1 MFYLFVGV
9 VIVGVIISSII
20 DEGGFLSKFA
30 LASLAA
36 AIGCL
41 LILWITDLELMRTL
55 AKICGAATVIAVLLN
70 IIAKIADF

>member
-1 MFYLFVGV
+1 MLYLIIGV
-9 VIVGVIISSII
+9 AVVWVILSTIVE
-20 DEGGFLSKFA
+20 EGNFLSKFA
-30 LASLAA
+30 LGALVAALA
-36 AIGCL
+36 CL